1 MFFSEMQ
8 RWLPR
13 GWTFGKKHEFSEL
26 LLDEPSTPES
36 VESGVSPRREL
47 GRLGVSASATLSL
60 SILLIGWM
68 SPQYAQKLGAF
79 HIHDLLANTPVI
91 AALVVQSSWSLLA
104 LVPFHCGL
112 KSQSA
117 DSQMPQGPGALQEAG
132 PLRFVSFLSLPA
144 VGRLWLVAIPL
155 SLCATA
161 MHSMWY
167 SSFTQTTPAV
177 NTLVWNLDIVIAMLL
192 EAIVTRRVPSIMVIL
207 GGCITLFGAFLA
219 TDAEVEG
226 NSLSGCVLCLTA
238 TTLYSLVAIIVSSL
252 DCEVTQL
259 LALEGLYSLAVLTA
273 LQIFSTA
280 LPGASGSAF
289 VFTNLSGSAGFL
301 SMNDL
306 MLNLG
311 WLSCSKLMGA
321 SQTAMVAC
329 LSIPLSLLLDAMLL
343 GAVPSTP
350 EVTGSSLAIV
360 GFFLSYTRGQSEDS
374 DVAVSACASTC
385 TF

>member
-1 MFFSEMQ
+1 MFFLDGTQ

-13 GWTFGKKHEFSEL
+13 GWTFGKKHQFSEL
-26 LLDEPSTPES
+26 LLEPSTPES
-36 VESGVSPRREL
+36 VESGASPRREL
-47 GRLGVSASATLSL
+47 GRLGVSASAMLSL

-79 HIHDLLANTPVI
+79 QIHDLLANTPVI

-104 LVPFHCGL
+104 LVPFHCL

-117 DSQMPQGPGALQEAG
+117 EQGPQGRHAPQEAG
-132 PLRFVSFLSLPA
+132 PLLRFVSFLSLPA
-144 VGRLWLVAIPL
+144 VGPLWLGAIPL

-192 EAIVTRRVPSIMVIL
+192 EAIVTRRVPSIMVIV

-226 NSLSGCVLCLTA
+226 NSLSGCALCLTA

-252 DCEVTQL
+252 DCEVTEL

-273 LQIFSTA
+273 LIFSTA
-280 LPGASGSAF
+280 LGASGVAF
-289 VFTNLSGSAGFL
+289 GFTNLSDLSGSAGFL

-350 EVTGSSLAIV
+350 EVTGSLLAIT

-374 DVAVSACASTC
+374 VNVSCASTC
-385 TF
+385 AF